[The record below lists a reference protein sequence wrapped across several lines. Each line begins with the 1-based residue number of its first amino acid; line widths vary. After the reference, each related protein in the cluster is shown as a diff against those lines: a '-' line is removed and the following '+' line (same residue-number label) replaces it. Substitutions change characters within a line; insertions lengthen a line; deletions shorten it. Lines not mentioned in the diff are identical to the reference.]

1 MLIGFG
7 QRQHR
12 KRLQLSGRNKIS
24 RTREYYYSLFTV
36 LAVKIVLFTFLWF
49 FFGASVRI
57 MRTSF
62 KNIAET
68 WRFMLPAA
76 VAIITLIIG
85 YQIYKNIKEIVRYS
99 KELEQSRKIDPR
111 SKGGQP

>member
-1 MLIGFG
+1 M
-7 QRQHR
+7 
-12 KRLQLSGRNKIS
+12 
-24 RTREYYYSLFTV
+24 
-36 LAVKIVLFTFLWF
+36 KIVLFVFLWVF
-49 FFGASVRI
+49 FSASVRI

-76 VAIITLIIG
+76 VAVMAMIVG

-99 KELEQSRKIDPR
+99 RELEQKRKIDPR
-111 SKGGQP
+111 SKGGQS